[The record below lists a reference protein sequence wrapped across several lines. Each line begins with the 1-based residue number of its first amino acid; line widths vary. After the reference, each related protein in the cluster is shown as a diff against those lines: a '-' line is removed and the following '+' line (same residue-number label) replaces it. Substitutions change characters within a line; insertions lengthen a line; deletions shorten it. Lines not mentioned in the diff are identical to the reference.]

1 MIRAL
6 IPTVWFNFRHLPFRQ
21 AVHLPVLLYKARVL
35 SCAGKVTV
43 NGSPR
48 FGLVRLGV
56 PNVSLYPDSG
66 IVLEINGH
74 VEFNGSCVIGNAS
87 AVSVGKSGHL
97 VLGDGFVST
106 AAVKIACYDAVTFG
120 NDVLVGWDCLFMDTD
135 FHRLTCDDGR
145 ALRGYGKVTV
155 GDRVWFGAECRVMK
169 NTSVPDDTVV
179 SAGTVLNGP
188 VDVAEHSVIG
198 NTRTVKVIRE
208 GCRRNPADDR
218 IIYE

>member
-21 AVHLPVLLYKARVL
+21 AVHLPVLLYKARIL
-35 SCAGKVTV
+35 SCKGKVTV
-43 NGSPR
+43 NGTPR

-56 PNVSLYPDSG
+56 PNVSLYPNSG

-120 NDVLVGWDCLFMDTD
+120 RDVLVGWDCLFMDTD

-145 ALRGYGKVTV
+145 VSLGYGKVTV
-155 GDRVWFGAECRVMK
+155 GDGVWFGAECRVMK
-169 NTSVPDDTVV
+169 NTSVPDYAVV
-179 SAGTVLNGP
+179 AAGTVLSGKA
-188 VDVAEHSVIG
+188 DVPPRSVIG
-198 NTRTVKVIRE
+198 NVPPVRVIRE
-208 GCRRNPADDR
+208 GCWRNPDDDR
-218 IIYE
+218 VIYE